1 MTFLNVIAVVS
12 ALIGV
17 GVIVA
22 LAAANLIINH
32 YDKEPRP

>member
-1 MTFLNVIAVVS
+1 VIFLNVIAVVS

-22 LAAANLIINH
+22 LAAVNLIINY
-32 YDKEPRP
+32 YDKERRP

>member
-1 MTFLNVIAVVS
+1 MIFLNVVAVVS
-12 ALIGV
+12 ALIGI

>member
-1 MTFLNVIAVVS
+1 MIFLNVIAAVS

-22 LAAANLIINH
+22 LAAVNLIINY
-32 YDKEPRP
+32 YDKERRP

>member
-1 MTFLNVIAVVS
+1 MIFLNVVAVVS
-12 ALIGV
+12 ALIGI

-22 LAAANLIINH
+22 LAAVNLIINY

>member
-1 MTFLNVIAVVS
+1 LIFLNVIVAVS

-22 LAAANLIINH
+22 LAAVNLIINH
-32 YDKEPRP
+32 YDKGPRP